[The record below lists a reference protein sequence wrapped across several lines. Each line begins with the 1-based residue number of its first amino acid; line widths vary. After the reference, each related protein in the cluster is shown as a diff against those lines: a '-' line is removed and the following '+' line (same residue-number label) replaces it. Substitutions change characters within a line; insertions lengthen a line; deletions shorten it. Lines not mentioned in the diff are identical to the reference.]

1 MKTVARWG
9 GKRGEKQVGAVK
21 RKEKEKKEIPLLLEE
36 ERFCCRR
43 AILTNPDLL
52 ASTPWYR
59 LFENDF
65 WGTPLTERGSHGSY
79 RPLCVATFRLNHFL
93 GGLEPWGYHLVNVA
107 LHAACTVLVVKVAR
121 KVLPGRSNLAHAI
134 TGFLF
139 AVHPIHSEAVAG
151 IVGRADLLACFLT
164 LTSFLTYSAHCNRT
178 RPSFPLLL
186 ALVSSTLA
194 TLAKETGISSL
205 ALCLLWELCR
215 GEPSRKGNCSV
226 FTRGRSVGILS
237 GGLAL
242 LALGRLKLVGSRPE
256 FASADNPTARHP
268 SRLTRSLTFLY
279 LPAAS
284 ARMLLCPSTLSFDWS
299 MDAVPRITSPFDPRN
314 LESVCLYAVLIA
326 ATFWAV
332 RAATAVAVSLGFL
345 VLPFLPASNLFFY
358 VGFVIAERILYLP
371 SVGACLAVGAVVS
384 GCYRIARRN
393 GSRTRGRAVLLGT
406 AILIGVGRADANALA
421 YSSDDASVLILTL
434 PQALPPLLPGFNSLH
449 LTAAINITQVAKC
462 SVQTALLKYCIIALE
477 RARKQRNDGRAYLD
491 RDNSQVIAA
500 RIIINTESVRPYGNL
515 GSILS
520 EQGRVA
526 EAEEAFVQAL
536 RYRPNMADVH
546 YNLGIL
552 QQGRKNY
559 DEAILSYQRAIHFRP
574 SLAQA
579 YVNLGAALISVGR
592 GTDAAAVLRAGA
604 SLDGSGLKD
613 KRAHEAARVQALLQ
627 LGALYADQ
635 GRLQRALSAYREAL
649 RALPDHYPPQSV
661 YNLLGETLSR
671 LQQYAEAERWFQASL
686 ASQPDH
692 VPAHITYGK
701 LLARNSS
708 RVLEAE
714 RWFLRA
720 RRLAPDDPSVHHHYG
735 LFLTSQGRLVEAAE
749 EQLRAAELVRSD
761 YELSVAAASALR
773 QADRRDEA
781 EVWYRHAASLRPHE
795 ARSHTNLGAILH
807 LNGKY
812 KQAAAAYKEALR
824 LQPGDATTITNLHKL
839 AAILA

>member
-1 MKTVARWG
+1 MARFEALESEIIGPMFIEPWFCFSTMAA
-9 GKRGEKQVGAVK
+9 QVCS
-21 RKEKEKKEIPLLLEE
+21 P
-36 ERFCCRR
+36 RR

-52 ASTPWYR
+52 ASTPWYK
-59 LFENDF
+59 LLENDF
-65 WGTPLTERGSHGSY
+65 WGTPLKERGSHGSY
-79 RPLCVATFRLNHFL
+79 RPLCVATFRLNHLL

-107 LHAACTVLVVKVAR
+107 LHAACTVLVVRVAR
-121 KVLPGRSNLAHAI
+121 KVLPGSNNLGHAI

-139 AVHPIHSEAVAG
+139 AINCGLSR
-151 IVGRADLLACFLT
+151 GRSLG
-164 LTSFLTYSAHCNRT
+164 
-178 RPSFPLLL
+178 
-186 ALVSSTLA
+186 LVS
-194 TLAKETGISSL
+194 GSL
-205 ALCLLWELCR
+205 ALLM
-215 GEPSRKGNCSV
+215 
-226 FTRGRSVGILS
+226 
-237 GGLAL
+237 
-242 LALGRLKLVGSRPE
+242 LGRLKITGARPE
-256 FASADNPTARHP
+256 FSSADNPTARHP
-268 SRLTRSLTFLY
+268 SRVTRGLTFLY

-299 MDAVPRITSPFDPRN
+299 MDAVPRITSFLDVRN
-314 LESVCLYAVLIA
+314 LESACLYVCLTA
-326 ATFWAV
+326 ALVWAARGLRRTYRETLCPPRLV
-332 RAATAVAVSLGFL
+332 SSRCPVCHRSRTGSCHTDCCRAANNNNNGPLGDCHCAKRPSSVPFGGRRAASAALALSLGFL

-371 SVGACLAVGAVVS
+371 SVGACLLVGSAVS
-384 GCYRIARRN
+384 GCYRIARRS
-393 GSRTRGRAVLLGT
+393 GSRRRGRIVLFAT
-406 AILIGVGRADANALA
+406 AALIGLMSAKTLVRNADWYDEESLYRSAL
-421 YSSDDASVLILTL
+421 SVN
-434 PQALPPLLPGFNSLH
+434 PPK
-449 LTAAINITQVAKC
+449 A
-462 SVQTALLKYCIIALE
+462 
-477 RARKQRNDGRAYLD
+477 
-491 RDNSQVIAA
+491 
-500 RIIINTESVRPYGNL
+500 YGNL
-515 GSILS
+515 GSVLS
-520 EQGRVA
+520 AQGRAA

-559 DEAILSYQRAIHFRP
+559 EEAILSYQRAIHFRP

-579 YVNLGAALISVGR
+579 YVNLGAVLVSVGR
-592 GTDAAAVLRAGA
+592 GTEAAAVLRAGA

-649 RALPDHYPPQSV
+649 HALPDHYPPQSV

-671 LQQYAEAERWFQASL
+671 LQQYAEAERWFRASL

-720 RRLAPDDPSVHHHYG
+720 CRLAPDDPSVHHHYG
-735 LFLTSQGRLVEAAE
+735 LFLRSQARLAEAAV
-749 EQLRAAELVRSD
+749 EQLRAAELSLKD
-761 YELSVAAASALR
+761 YELSVGAAAALR
-773 QADRRDEA
+773 QAERLEEA
-781 EVWYRHAASLRPHE
+781 EVWYRHAAALRPQE

-812 KQAAAAYKEALR
+812 QQAAAAYREALR

>member
-1 MKTVARWG
+1 MDILAVACALVATALYCNTLQAG
-9 GKRGEKQVGAVK
+9 FVYDD
-21 RKEKEKKEIPLLLEE
+21 
-36 ERFCCRR
+36 RR

-59 LFENDF
+59 LLENDF

-79 RPLCVATFRLNHFL
+79 RPLCVATFRLNHFF

-164 LTSFLTYSAHCNRT
+164 LTSFLTYSGHCNRA
-178 RPSFPLLL
+178 RSPFPLLL

-215 GEPSRKGNCSV
+215 GEPTRKGNCL
-226 FTRGRSVGILS
+226 FTRGRSVVILS
-237 GGLAL
+237 SGLVL
-242 LALGRLKLVGSRPE
+242 LALGRLRLAGGRPE

-268 SRLTRSLTFLY
+268 SRLTRGLTFLY

-299 MDAVPRITSPFDPRN
+299 MDAVPRITTPLDLRN
-314 LESVCLYAVLIA
+314 LESVCLYVGLILAGSWAIRSLRRRPRRDPTTTCSPLRQQVYSRSASSRCPVCAGRRTGGCHTDGCRA
-326 ATFWAV
+326 ANNNNNSPFGDCHCAKRPSNGGSGVVNVDGQQT
-332 RAATAVAVSLGFL
+332 AATAIAVSLGFL

-371 SVGACLAVGAVVS
+371 SVGACLVVGAAVS
-384 GCYRIARRN
+384 GSYRMARRN
-393 GSRTRGRAVLLGT
+393 GSRRCGRAVLIAT
-406 AILIGVGRADANALA
+406 AIVIGMMSAKTLVRNADWRDEESLYKSALH
-421 YSSDDASVLILTL
+421 IN
-434 PQALPPLLPGFNSLH
+434 PPK
-449 LTAAINITQVAKC
+449 A
-462 SVQTALLKYCIIALE
+462 
-477 RARKQRNDGRAYLD
+477 
-491 RDNSQVIAA
+491 
-500 RIIINTESVRPYGNL
+500 YGNL
-515 GSILS
+515 GSVLS
-520 EQGRVA
+520 EQGRMA

-559 DEAILSYQRAIHFRP
+559 EEAILSYQRAIHFRP

-592 GTDAAAVLRAGA
+592 GTEAAAVLRTGA

-735 LFLTSQGRLVEAAE
+735 LFLMSQGRLVEAAE
-749 EQLRAAELVRSD
+749 EQLRAAELSRSD

-773 QADRRDEA
+773 QADRREEA

>member
-1 MKTVARWG
+1 MDILAVACALVATALYCNTLQAG
-9 GKRGEKQVGAVK
+9 FVYDD
-21 RKEKEKKEIPLLLEE
+21 
-36 ERFCCRR
+36 RR

-178 RPSFPLLL
+178 RRSFPLLL

-215 GEPSRKGNCSV
+215 GEPSRKGNCSA

-242 LALGRLKLVGSRPE
+242 LALGRLKLAGNRPE

-299 MDAVPRITSPFDPRN
+299 MDAVPRITSPLDLRN
-314 LESVCLYAVLIA
+314 LESVCLYTVLIGA
-326 ATFWAV
+326 AFWAV
-332 RAATAVAVSLGFL
+332 RGLRRPCRKSTMNLFQQTYPRSASSRCPVCAGRRTGGCHTDGCRAANNNNNSPLGDCHCAKRPNSNVSVNGVNIGGRQTAATAVAVSLGFL

-358 VGFVIAERILYLP
+358 VGFVIAERVLYLP
-371 SVGACLAVGAVVS
+371 SVGACLAVGAAIS

-406 AILIGVGRADANALA
+406 AILIGMLSAKTLVRNTDWRDEESLYRSALH
-421 YSSDDASVLILTL
+421 VN
-434 PQALPPLLPGFNSLH
+434 PPK
-449 LTAAINITQVAKC
+449 A
-462 SVQTALLKYCIIALE
+462 
-477 RARKQRNDGRAYLD
+477 
-491 RDNSQVIAA
+491 
-500 RIIINTESVRPYGNL
+500 YGNL

-749 EQLRAAELVRSD
+749 EQLRAAELLRSD

-781 EVWYRHAASLRPHE
+781 EIWYRHAASLRPHE

>member
-1 MKTVARWG
+1 MDVLAVACALVATALYCNTLQAG
-9 GKRGEKQVGAVK
+9 FVYDD
-21 RKEKEKKEIPLLLEE
+21 
-36 ERFCCRR
+36 RR

-52 ASTPWYR
+52 SSTPWHR
-59 LFENDF
+59 LLENDF
-65 WGTPLTERGSHGSY
+65 WGTALNERGSHGSY
-79 RPLCVATFRLNHFL
+79 RPLCVATFRLNHLL

-107 LHAACTVLVVKVAR
+107 LHAACTVLVVRVAR
-121 KVLPGRSNLAHAI
+121 KVLPGRNNLGHAI

-139 AVHPIHSEAVAG
+139 AAHPIHSEAVAG
-151 IVGRADLLACFLT
+151 IVGRADLLACLLT
-164 LTSFLTYSAHCNRT
+164 LSAFLAYCTHCDQARS
-178 RPSFPLLL
+178 PFPLLL

-215 GEPSRKGNCSV
+215 GESNRKVNCSL
-226 FTRGRSVGILS
+226 TRARSLGILS

-242 LALGRLKLVGSRPE
+242 LVLGRLRITGTRPE

-268 SRLTRSLTFLY
+268 SRLTRGLTFLY

-284 ARMLLCPSTLSFDWS
+284 AKMLLCPSTLSFDWS
-299 MDAVPRITSPFDPRN
+299 MDAVPRITSILDARN
-314 LESVCLYAVLIA
+314 IESVCLYAALLAASIWAIRTLRRGSRESAYCLVQTYPRYASSRCPVCAGRRAGGCHTDGCRAANNNNNGPFGDCHCVKRAGFGSSMTSSNGFASRHAA
-326 ATFWAV
+326 ATGV
-332 RAATAVAVSLGFL
+332 AASLGFL
-345 VLPFLPASNLFFY
+345 VIPFLPASNLFFY

-371 SVGACLAVGAVVS
+371 SVGACLIVGAAVS
-384 GCYRIARRN
+384 GCYRIARRS
-393 GSRTRGRAVLLGT
+393 GSRRRGRSVLMATVVLLCLMSAKT
-406 AILIGVGRADANALA
+406 LLRNADWFDEESLYRSAL
-421 YSSDDASVLILTL
+421 DVN
-434 PQALPPLLPGFNSLH
+434 PPK
-449 LTAAINITQVAKC
+449 A
-462 SVQTALLKYCIIALE
+462 
-477 RARKQRNDGRAYLD
+477 
-491 RDNSQVIAA
+491 
-500 RIIINTESVRPYGNL
+500 YGNL
-515 GSILS
+515 GSVLS
-520 EQGRVA
+520 AQGRVA

-559 DEAILSYQRAIHFRP
+559 EEAILSYQRAIHFRP

-579 YVNLGAALISVGR
+579 YVNLGAALATVGR
-592 GTDAAAVLRAGA
+592 GTEAAAVLRTGA

-649 RALPDHYPPQSV
+649 HAMPDHYPPQ
-661 YNLLGETLSR
+661 
-671 LQQYAEAERWFQASL
+671 
-686 ASQPDH
+686 
-692 VPAHITYGK
+692 
-701 LLARNSS
+701 SS

-720 RRLAPDDPSVHHHYG
+720 RRLAPDDSSVHHHYG
-735 LFLTSQGRLVEAAE
+735 LFLTSQGRLSEAAE
-749 EQLRAAELVRSD
+749 EQLRAAELSRSD
-761 YELSVAAASALR
+761 YELSMAAASALR
-773 QADRRDEA
+773 QADRLEDA

-812 KQAAAAYKEALR
+812 EQAAAAYSEALR